1 MFNLKN
7 LKIMSR
13 KLIKQGAK
21 VGSKVVGGLLFLSLL
36 TGCGATPKAATK
48 NTLNVKNL
56 EAYQKAVEKMGG
68 FGVCQG
74 DCLLGEAAAESRKG
88 ITDPNTKFKR
98 NSGGEVEGYKLVEE
112 IDGKPLVTAL
122 MSRTILKQTEEGQKK
137 GSKPKKDLV
146 LKEGISGAYEQF
158 VKVVLEDAS
167 TKKETRHAK
176 LLVLVEGLKFVRN
189 MANTLTEYDDAT
201 ASSVKTEFTAQIAKA
216 EAGVYA
222 IVNGNVDVWPPIEF
236 LEDATEIQSV
246 DKKTVNKKDKANY
259 KLTAKSKEAAEAL
272 IKVVEEAVEE
282 YKKEKDAK

>member
-1 MFNLKN
+1 MFNLKI

-36 TGCGATPKAATK
+36 TGCGATPKTAPKT
-48 NTLNVKNL
+48 TLNVKNL

-74 DCLLGEAAAESRKG
+74 DCLLDEAAAESRKG
-88 ITDPNTKFKR
+88 ITDPNTKFERDSK
-98 NSGGEVEGYKLVEE
+98 EVEGYKLVEE

-137 GSKPKKDLV
+137 GRKPKKDLV

-176 LLVLVEGLKFVRN
+176 LLVLVEGLRFVRN
-189 MANTLTEYDDAT
+189 MANALTEYDDAT
-201 ASSVKTEFTAQIAKA
+201 ASAVKTEFTAQIAKA

-222 IVNGNVDVWPPIEF
+222 IVNGNADFWPPIEF
-236 LEDATEIQSV
+236 LEDDTEIKSV
-246 DKKTVNKKDKANY
+246 DGNKLMKKKKADYA
-259 KLTAKSKEAAEAL
+259 LSAKSKEAAETL
-272 IKVVEEAVEE
+272 IKVVGEAVEE
-282 YKKEKDAK
+282 YKTEIATK